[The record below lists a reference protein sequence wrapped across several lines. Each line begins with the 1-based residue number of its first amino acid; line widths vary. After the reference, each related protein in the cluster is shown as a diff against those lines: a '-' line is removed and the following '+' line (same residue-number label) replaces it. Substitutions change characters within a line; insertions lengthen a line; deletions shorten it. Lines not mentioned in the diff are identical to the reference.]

1 MKNLEFVSKY
11 PEIFT
16 ALSKWK
22 TLELKDLY
30 KVSDFNKSYDYFRKI
45 ITNMQKQKLLDA
57 TFFGSMG
64 RSKVIYS
71 NREVMKSLDK
81 NLDYQINYA
90 TILHDAI
97 VAKSL
102 LALKKQGYVE
112 NFKLPHE
119 YYLVENF
126 CVDLTRVEPDA
137 IFYDASGTVYL
148 LEVELSQ
155 KDFSRY
161 KRKWSQL
168 SLNLERFYVIYLV
181 PTLSV
186 EKSLKKNIDRFCSA
200 INVDSATQNK
210 IRKRIIVVKL
220 DNLITLKGFNEL
232 GSKMDFLKKED
243 EC

>member
-30 KVSDFNKSYDYFRKI
+30 KVSDFDKTYDYFKKVVA
-45 ITNMQKQKLLDA
+45 NMQKEKILDSSL
-57 TFFGSMG
+57 FGLNG
-64 RSKVIYS
+64 RLKVVYS
-71 NREVMKSLDK
+71 YRDVMKSLDS

-97 VAKSL
+97 VAKAL
-102 LALKKQGYVE
+102 LALKNQGYVE

-126 CVDLTRVEPDA
+126 CVDLNRVEPDA

-155 KDFSRY
+155 KDFTRY

-168 SLNLERFYVIYLV
+168 SLNLENFFVIYLV
-181 PTLSV
+181 PTSGI
-186 EKSLKKNIDRFCSA
+186 EKSLVKNIERFCNA
-200 INVDSATQNK
+200 VKVDRATQMK
-210 IRKRIIVVKL
+210 IRERILVVKFESL
-220 DNLITLKGFNEL
+220 TTLKGFEEL
-232 GSKMDFLKKED
+232 SRKMGFLLGGGK
-243 EC
+243 